1 MVGIIMKAKIKTKSY
16 VISVS
21 LGTGCY
27 RHIRISGMATL
38 EELSDAILDA
48 FDFDND
54 HLHAFFMNNRAWD
67 EIDCYYSPYAEE
79 DEFRT
84 TDSYKLQ
91 FINLEIGKKFL
102 YIFDFGDD
110 WRFQCKVLNILDE
123 DTKEP
128 VVVRTKG
135 AAPMQYPVFDEE
147 DEYYDDDEYFD
158 DEDEYFDDD
167 EEISELEKPLVP
179 VPDELYDT
187 ALRFK
192 KVKLWNKL
200 YDTDFFAVKLSN
212 GEIGYCNVMGRNG
225 EFYGMSLYIGENGFS
240 SFYNIL
246 GPQYSNNDEALFE
259 CMISQ
264 ECLQICFNNKDGLR
278 LADLNS
284 VQEYTKR
291 NGVNLRG
298 ANSYPAIL
306 RMKSY
311 YMPWYV
317 EDKKE
322 YELLREALEAAIFVS
337 EKLKGTSAEKLGFI
351 ESFEIPYLVPNGDSF
366 DWQTT
371 QLPNKTAKDFPTPS
385 LSKSKVSKLKA
396 LKQLNKWECK
406 VIHIRK
412 ACQEESTDAPYF
424 PALLIAIECR
434 NDYILPVESI
444 CDYNIN
450 AQKILDSFADELLK
464 YKRLPKTICVPDD
477 RTYSLLQSFSKD
489 CGVELKMVDTV
500 AKADDI
506 AYKMNYICESD
517 ELDGMLQIME
527 ILDRLSVDELK
538 TMPSELKTVCIQMMD
553 DGLLEPDLEA
563 KLKRAFNIK

>member
-1 MVGIIMKAKIKTKSY
+1 M
-16 VISVS
+16 
-21 LGTGCY
+21 
-27 RHIRISGMATL
+27 
-38 EELSDAILDA
+38 
-48 FDFDND
+48 
-54 HLHAFFMNNRAWD
+54 
-67 EIDCYYSPYAEE
+67 
-79 DEFRT
+79 
-84 TDSYKLQ
+84 
-91 FINLEIGKKFL
+91 
-102 YIFDFGDD
+102 
-110 WRFQCKVLNILDE
+110 
-123 DTKEP
+123 
-128 VVVRTKG
+128 
-135 AAPMQYPVFDEE
+135 
-147 DEYYDDDEYFD
+147 
-158 DEDEYFDDD
+158 
-167 EEISELEKPLVP
+167 
-179 VPDELYDT
+179 
-187 ALRFK
+187 
-192 KVKLWNKL
+192 
-200 YDTDFFAVKLSN
+200 KLSN

-264 ECLQICFNNKDGLR
+264 ECLQICFNNKDDLR

-337 EKLKGTSAEKLGFI
+337 EKLKGTSAEKIGFT

-371 QLPNKTAKDFPTPS
+371 QLPNKTAKNLPAPS

-406 VIHIRK
+406 VVHLKKPI
-412 ACQEESTDAPYF
+412 QETPDSAPYF
-424 PALLIAIECR
+424 PAVMIAVECR
-434 NDYILPVESI
+434 NNHILPVEPVR
-444 CDYNIN
+444 DYEIN
-450 AQKILDSFADELLK
+450 APKMLDSFADELLK
-464 YKRLPKTICVPDD
+464 YKRLPKTICVSDN

-489 CGVELKMVDTV
+489 CGVELKKVDAV

-506 AYKMNYICESD
+506 AYKMNYICKSD
-517 ELDGMLQIME
+517 ELDSMLQTME

-538 TMPSELKTVCIQMMD
+538 TIPPELRTVCIQMMN

-563 KLKRAFNIK
+563 KLKLAFNIK